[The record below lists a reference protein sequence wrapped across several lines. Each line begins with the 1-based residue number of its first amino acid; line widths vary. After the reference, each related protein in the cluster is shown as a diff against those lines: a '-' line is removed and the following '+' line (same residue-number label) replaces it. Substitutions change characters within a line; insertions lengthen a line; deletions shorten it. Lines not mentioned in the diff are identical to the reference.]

1 MKVTSFKIY
10 RYSLPLKS
18 PILIRGR
25 SQIRLREGI
34 ILSLTMDDHWQGFGE
49 IAPLKGLEGGE
60 IERCLNNLKE
70 FARGLIVQ
78 EFPDE
83 LDGLF
88 RQIDLCPFIPEARFG
103 LETALYSAIA
113 RKLQKPLSHLWGLAP
128 SAAIMVNGLLQ
139 EEEPLE
145 PAVNELL
152 RKSISQ

>member
-88 RQIDLCPFIPEARFG
+88 RQIDLCLTVE
-103 LETALYSAIA
+103 
-113 RKLQKPLSHLWGLAP
+113 
-128 SAAIMVNGLLQ
+128 V
-139 EEEPLE
+139 
-145 PAVNELL
+145 
-152 RKSISQ
+152 